1 MSQTYKHSTGKH
13 NLFLQ
18 ISGSRKFYLF
28 QPTDLEP
35 PGRFQLRVD
44 AAIRRLSGPHISR
57 SMTFLHSVEGPEEIQ
72 LRYIR
77 ASEFPSLANAWLNRL
92 EITLTAGSA
101 LFIPAKMWHCTRIL
115 ETGVALNWWFAT
127 ECSSSA
133 SFPARRLVESLA
145 NDNWIEPTGNH
156 GDTRQH
162 LFSTGSSCAQ
172 PAASVQGGCAR
183 LSRRVS
189 RWHRTV
195 AGGLGAGST
204 RMCRRALCG
213 FDGGCTGD
221 PGSWRPGAHRTWLV
235 RQAVRTKTLSSVVP

>member
-145 NDNWIEPTGNH
+145 NDNWIEPTGNLCPAS
-156 GDTRQH
+156 GAGPTRLRSLVTESEPMASHSGWRPWGGQH
-162 LFSTGSSCAQ
+162 TDVPSCA
-172 PAASVQGGCAR
+172 VR
-183 LSRRVS
+183 I
-189 RWHRTV
+189 RW
-195 AGGLGAGST
+195 
-204 RMCRRALCG
+204 
-213 FDGGCTGD
+213 
-221 PGSWRPGAHRTWLV
+221 WLHW
-235 RQAVRTKTLSSVVP
+235 

>member
-35 PGRFQLRVD
+35 GGFSFESMLPSEG
-44 AAIRRLSGPHISR
+44 SPGPHISR
-57 SMTFLHSVEGPEEIQ
+57 SMTFLHSVPEGPEEIQ

-133 SFPARRLVESLA
+133 GFPVRRIVDSLA
-145 NDNWIEPTGNH
+145 KDNWI
-156 GDTRQH
+156 D
-162 LFSTGSSCAQ
+162 
-172 PAASVQGGCAR
+172 
-183 LSRRVS
+183 
-189 RWHRTV
+189 
-195 AGGLGAGST
+195 
-204 RMCRRALCG
+204 
-213 FDGGCTGD
+213 
-221 PGSWRPGAHRTWLV
+221 AHW
-235 RQAVRTKTLSSVVP
+235 QSQ

>member
-1 MSQTYKHSTGKH
+1 
-13 NLFLQ
+13 
-18 ISGSRKFYLF
+18 
-28 QPTDLEP
+28 
-35 PGRFQLRVD
+35 
-44 AAIRRLSGPHISR
+44 
-57 SMTFLHSVEGPEEIQ
+57 MTFLHSVEGPEEIQ

-133 SFPARRLVESLA
+133 GFPARHLVESLA

-172 PAASVQGGCAR
+172 PAASVQRGCAR

-235 RQAVRTKTLSSVVP
+235 RQAVRTKTVSSVVP